1 MEFGGKKLEPV
12 YSDYIP
18 GCESSEFKQLTVEN
32 CYIRRGAGYR
42 LEKEQLGDESIF
54 SIVVTYQDNCISQGG
69 LSFHAA
75 GEIGVNLGS
84 NPVHTGAEIT
94 VGYTLCNT
102 GRIRNTVFIV
112 CNPSFLHGQTMDTDF
127 VITGIP
133 EIISVELLNG
143 RCDTTIELAKSER
156 PTPDECNPGFIL
168 ENFMQLVCSADISP
182 ISYEALDV
190 TIERMKDTCPYIRAL
205 GFNGVES
212 YVRWNT
218 IEYNKGT
225 YDWSYYDGIIELA
238 AQYGLK
244 WFPLVIGGSA
254 YALPEWYHDMEGFQG
269 FKCLEHGIANNVPTI
284 FNDHQTPYII
294 NYLHEFGKH
303 YNNNPNVFG
312 CRLGPSGNYGESQY
326 PASGNCGYKGQTEH
340 MHLGWWAAD
349 KDAAPRCRQWLK
361 NKYGSIDALNKAW
374 KEANASFKEIE
385 TFHPVT
391 CQVKRKRKDFVDW
404 YMFEMSD
411 WCEKWAVWMREAMP
425 DKDIYQSSGG
435 WGFGECG
442 TDFTEQT
449 RSMIKVRGGI
459 RATNEDESYE
469 LNFAITRILSSAA
482 RFYKVP
488 FGSEPAGFS
497 TARGMM
503 ARLYNIL
510 INNGQH
516 LFYYRGNLQCC
527 DTSCEKWLKYS
538 PLLESR
544 AKPVIDVAVLYP
556 DTLVNTDD
564 SVIRYLDGSAFFSQV
579 YSLRRHLD
587 YDFCSERMVL
597 DGALEQYK
605 AFVFL
610 SRNHDGDYTEQA
622 VLEKLDAWVRGGGKI
637 IYPIIKSNARAG
649 VASVEGDY
657 SIFNKWRSG
666 DTGKGMVIF
675 VNTLREPLDGWIK
688 DLVGELLKLENLN
701 TMTKKMLKIKSP
713 AGVYSSVLENGLI
726 ALYNDS
732 DYPAIV
738 EIEGKEPITMEPVSI
753 KLV

>member
-1 MEFGGKKLEPV
+1 MEFNGIKPEPV
-12 YSDYIP
+12 YSDYAQ
-18 GCESSEFKQLTVEN
+18 GLESTANINSKAEDLYTRHGV
-32 CYIRRGAGYR
+32 GYR
-42 LEKEQLGDESIF
+42 LEKGLFGDETVF
-54 SIVVTYQDNCISQGG
+54 SVMVAYRDNCVSQGG
-69 LSFHAA
+69 LTFHAA
-75 GEIGVNLGS
+75 GEIGANLGS
-84 NPVHTGAEIT
+84 NPVYTGAEIT
-94 VGYTLCNT
+94 AGYTLCNT
-102 GRIRNTVFIV
+102 GRIRHTVFIME
-112 CNPSFLHGQTMDTDF
+112 NPSLKHGQAMDTDF
-127 VITGIP
+127 TVTGIP
-133 EIISVELLNG
+133 EIISVELVPG
-143 RCDTTIELAKSER
+143 RCEAAIELAKSER
-156 PTPDECNPGFIL
+156 PDPTECKPGFEL
-168 ENFMQLVCSADISP
+168 ENFLQLVCSADISP
-182 ISYEALDV
+182 ISYEALDA

-225 YDWSYYDGIIELA
+225 YDWSYYDGIIEFT

-254 YALPEWYHDMEGFQG
+254 YALPEWYHDMEGFTG

-294 NYLHEFGKH
+294 DYLHEFGRH
-303 YNNNPNVFG
+303 YNNHPDVFG

-340 MHLGWWAAD
+340 MHLGWWAGD
-349 KDAAPRCRQWLK
+349 KDAASRFRTWLQ
-361 NKYGSIDALNKAW
+361 NKYGLIDALNKAW
-374 KEANASFKEIE
+374 HEEYGGFDEIE

-391 CQVKRKRKDFVDW
+391 CQVKRRRKDFVDW

-411 WCEKWAVWMREAMP
+411 WCEKWAVWMREEMP

-449 RSMIKVRGGI
+449 RSMIKVNGGI

-469 LNFAITRILSSAA
+469 LNFAITRMLSSAA

-497 TARGMM
+497 TARGIM
-503 ARLYNIL
+503 ARLYNII

-527 DTSCEKWLKYS
+527 DISAERWLKYA
-538 PLLESR
+538 PLLEKR

-597 DGALEQYK
+597 DGALEQFK
-605 AFVFL
+605 ALVFL

-622 VLEKLDAWVRGGGKI
+622 VLEKLDTWVRGGGTI
-637 IYPIIKSNARAG
+637 IYPVIKSNAKAG
-649 VASVEGDY
+649 IASVEGDY
-657 SIFNKWRSG
+657 SIFNKWRAG
-666 DTGKGMVIF
+666 DTGNGKVIF
-675 VNTLREPLDGWIK
+675 INTLREPLDGWIR
-688 DLVGELLKLENLN
+688 DLVNELRSLDNLQP
-701 TMTKKMLKIKSP
+701 MTKKMLCLRYP
-713 AGVYSSVLENGLI
+713 AGVYASVLENGLT

-732 DYPAIV
+732 DYPAVVAIG
-738 EIEGKEPITMEPVSI
+738 GKDPLTMEPISI
-753 KLV
+753 ELA